1 MTMVFIQIMTIVVI
15 WEIPV
20 VIREIPIM
28 IREILVLAGE
38 LIAFAIFMIAHA
50 IEFITVTGSIICKS
64 HAHILSRTRC
74 DQQSQRHYRQHQLNR
89 VDLNS
94 STG

>member
-1 MTMVFIQIMTIVVI
+1 MAMISFGIMTIVVI
-15 WEIPV
+15 REIS
-20 VIREIPIM
+20 ILAWEIPIM
-28 IREILVLAGE
+28 IREIPVLAGE
-38 LIAFAIFMIAHA
+38 LITFAIFMIAHA
-50 IEFITVTGSIICKS
+50 IEFFTVTGSIVCKS
-64 HAHILSRTRC
+64 HAHILSRARC